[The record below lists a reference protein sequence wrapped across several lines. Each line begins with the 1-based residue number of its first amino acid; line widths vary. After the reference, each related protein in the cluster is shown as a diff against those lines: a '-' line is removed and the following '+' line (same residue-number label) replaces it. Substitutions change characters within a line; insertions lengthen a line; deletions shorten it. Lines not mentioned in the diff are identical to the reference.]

1 MLKPFKGRVEKGNET
16 MMKNITT
23 SAGSVESDSPTFCLI
38 IATRDRPDM
47 LARMLNS
54 ALIQKKV
61 NASLIVVD
69 QSSDGV
75 FKINQANIEKVRARG
90 LTIDHIRSQER
101 GLSRARNHGIE
112 HLPACDFV
120 GFPDDDCWYD
130 DDLLLRVSIK
140 FKENPIIDG
149 LLGQYA
155 DPPAEFNSRFPQEV
169 FLMRSTHFF
178 GASVGFFFKAS
189 LFTDA
194 NLRFDTN
201 IGAGTEF
208 PAGEDNEFFLQ
219 AKAQGAEFWYYPDIV
234 VFHSTA
240 TKERSPREMVALEA
254 ASTYIYLT
262 HAFRHDLHF
271 LMKALGRLVKIA
283 LLSPFS
289 KIGRAR
295 LRGTYEGMKLLLR
308 RA

>member
-1 MLKPFKGRVEKGNET
+1 
-16 MMKNITT
+16 MKNIIA
-23 SAGSVESDSPTFCLI
+23 SGGPGELNAPTFCLI
-38 IATRDRPDM
+38 IATRNRPD
-47 LARMLNS
+47 LLVRMLKS
-54 ALIQKKV
+54 AAVQAGV
-61 NASLIVVD
+61 NVSLVIVD
-69 QSSDGV
+69 QSSDDMFV
-75 FKINQANIEKVRARG
+75 LNQANVEQLRANG
-90 LTIDHIRSQER
+90 LRINHIRSQER

-140 FKENPIIDG
+140 FKENPTIDG

-219 AKAQGAEFWYYPDIV
+219 AKAQGAEFWYFPDIV
-234 VFHSTA
+234 VFHSMA

-254 ASTYIYLT
+254 ASTYVYLT